1 MSSLSLFYLLCTYT
15 LYVSLQFLALYFLFF
30 GVDWFL
36 LFCIVRYYEGLQKCF
51 GLYSENAQ
59 FSADEIDRLE
69 ALYKS
74 LAQQQ
79 KWSSAVKVA
88 YFIDFFFP
96 SSLFRMKTL
105 WLARFAVL
113 FTLFLVLFFHCYAEN
128 SYPLSFKTIYILLTL
143 ECIAISVYSG
153 GCTSSLK
160 VAWISLYCLN
170 NDGGCFDFCRFKFW
184 RRLNTHTFVFLY
196 LCIILNMIDALK
208 DFMFS
213 IPFLSATTISWFC
226 FFITIVIV
234 CF

>member
-1 MSSLSLFYLLCTYT
+1 MSYEFSLSLFYLLCTYT

-128 SYPLSFKTIYILLTL
+128 SYPLSFKTIYIL
-143 ECIAISVYSG
+143 
-153 GCTSSLK
+153 
-160 VAWISLYCLN
+160 
-170 NDGGCFDFCRFKFW
+170 FDFRVHCHFSVQWWLYIFLKSSMDILVLFKQW
-184 RRLNTHTFVFLY
+184 WWMLWL
-196 LCIILNMIDALK
+196 L
-208 DFMFS
+208 
-213 IPFLSATTISWFC
+213 
-226 FFITIVIV
+226 
-234 CF
+234 